1 MTTKEWLS
9 RAWNID
15 VEINELLKEQKQAFE
30 SVTGAVPAA
39 NGERVQSSGG
49 NTYENR
55 LINYAAYSE
64 KIDARI
70 DELYAVKQEIEAAIG
85 QVDDS
90 TLRAILIMRYLRFY
104 TFEEIAVKMH
114 YSYVHIVHTLH
125 PRALSAVSKFVN
137 SI

>member
-9 RAWNID
+9 RARNID
-15 VEINELLKEQKQAFE
+15 VEINELLKEQQQAFE
-30 SVTGAVPAA
+30 SVTGVVPAA

-70 DELYAVKQEIEAAIG
+70 DKLYAVKQEIEAAIEK
-85 QVDDS
+85 VTDS
-90 TLRAILIMRYLRFY
+90 TLRAILFMRYIRFY
-104 TFEEIAVKMH
+104 TWEHIAVELN
-114 YSYVHIVHTLH
+114 YSYMQVCRLH
-125 PRALSAVSKFVN
+125 GKALLQVKML
-137 SI
+137 

>member
-9 RAWNID
+9 RARNID
-15 VEINELLKEQKQAFE
+15 VEINELLKEQQQAFE

-70 DELYAVKQEIEAAIG
+70 DELYAVKQEIEAAIE
-85 QVDDS
+85 QVGDS

-104 TFEEIAVKMH
+104 TWEKIAVEINYNYTH
-114 YSYVHIVHTLH
+114 LVHRVH
-125 PRALSAVSKFVN
+125 PKALKAVEQYTN
-137 SI
+137 MQ

>member
-9 RAWNID
+9 RARNID
-15 VEINELLKEQKQAFE
+15 VEINELLKEQQQAFE

-55 LINYAAYSE
+55 LVNYVAYSE

-70 DELYAVKQEIEAAIG
+70 DELYAVKQEIEAAIE
-85 QVDDS
+85 QVGDS

-104 TFEEIAVKMH
+104 TWEHIAVELNYGYRQICRLHGKALLQVKM
-114 YSYVHIVHTLH
+114 S
-125 PRALSAVSKFVN
+125 
-137 SI
+137 